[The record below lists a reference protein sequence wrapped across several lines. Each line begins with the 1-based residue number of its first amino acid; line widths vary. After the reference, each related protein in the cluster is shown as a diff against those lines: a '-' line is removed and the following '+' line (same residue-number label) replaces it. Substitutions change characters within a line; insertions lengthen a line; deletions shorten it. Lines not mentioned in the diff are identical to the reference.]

1 MTHDETSPR
10 ARSGRSYAVALALA
24 CAATACSV
32 ALHPAGAP
40 TRPDPAPTAS
50 PRPVV
55 TPTSVPPPTPSPIAR
70 LAHLEV
76 PADTTGDAGST
87 AAAAAPSLT
96 SGGVTFERRGDL
108 LVAPAQINGRPLG
121 DVLLDTGAGATFID
135 QRLADEM
142 QLPEMITASTGGS
155 RANREAS
162 IREIHGLTIGGLSLA
177 ADRTF
182 VVDLGGADPLVGSR
196 LAGVIGFPTVGATP
210 FTLDFT
216 TGTFTVHT
224 DATFEPPAGVP
235 AEALRIDQGLPFVE
249 ATLTDGTAVWL
260 LLDSASS
267 GALMVWR
274 GFAKQHPG
282 ALAPST
288 IAAATEGAVRESEL
302 RSLRLLGEKYARMPV
317 TVEDAPAR
325 PWHRA
330 RVVGRIGMALLRD
343 LRITVHPATER
354 IWVERPRPA
363 DGR

>member
-10 ARSGRSYAVALALA
+10 ARSGRGYAVALALA

-40 TRPDPAPTAS
+40 TRPAPTPTTS
-50 PRPVV
+50 PHPVV
-55 TPTSVPPPTPSPIAR
+55 TPTSVPPSTPSPIAR

-87 AAAAAPSLT
+87 AAAAAPALT
-96 SGGVTFERRGDL
+96 SGSVTFERRGDL
-108 LVAPAQINGRPLG
+108 FVAPAQINGRTLG

-142 QLPEMITASTGGS
+142 QLPEIITASTAGS
-155 RANREAS
+155 RAKREAS
-162 IREIHGLTIGGLSLA
+162 IRELHGLTVGGLALA
-177 ADRTF
+177 ADWTF
-182 VVDLGGADPLVGSR
+182 VVDLGGADALVGGP
-196 LAGVIGFPTVGATP
+196 LAGVIGFPAVGAAP

-224 DATFEPPAGVP
+224 DAIFEPPAGAQ

-249 ATLTDGTAVWL
+249 ATLADGTAVWL

-267 GALMVWR
+267 VALTVWR

-282 ALAPST
+282 AIAPST
-288 IAAATEGAVRESEL
+288 SGAATEGSVRDSEL
-302 RSLRLLGEKYARMPV
+302 CSLRLLGEKYDRIPV
-317 TVEDAPAR
+317 TIEDAPTR